1 MGGQPSPLNYQHM
14 ANPTVYAPSG
24 PISTVEMMIPG
35 SKAGLVIGK
44 NGETIKQL
52 QEENGVK
59 MVLIQ
64 QSSAPT
70 VEDKPLRITGDPAR
84 IERVKALVIEI
95 ITVNW
100 FPLSHLFL

>member
-1 MGGQPSPLNYQHM
+1 MP
-14 ANPTVYAPSG
+14 NPPVYAPSG
-24 PISTVEMMIPG
+24 PMSMVEIMIPG

-84 IERVKALVIEI
+84 IEKVKALVYEI
-95 ITVNW
+95 ITVILL
-100 FPLSHLFL
+100 PLVYSIILAWSSGEFV